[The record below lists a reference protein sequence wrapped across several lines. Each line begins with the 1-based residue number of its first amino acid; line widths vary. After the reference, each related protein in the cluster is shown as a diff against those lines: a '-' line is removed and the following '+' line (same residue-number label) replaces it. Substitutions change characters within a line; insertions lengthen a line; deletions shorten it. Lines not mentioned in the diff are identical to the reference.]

1 MIMEDLATF
10 LVSIIQFAAISTLLP
25 LGIVMACGM
34 VIAFLQTLFSIQ
46 EQTLS
51 FVIKNT
57 VFLITIFVGFPW
69 WFNES
74 IAMFRRSF
82 SLMSKLF

>member
-1 MIMEDLATF
+1 MIEDLAGF
-10 LVSIIQFAAISTLLP
+10 LVSILEFAAISTLLP

-46 EQTLS
+46 EQTVS

-57 VFLITIFVGFPW
+57 VFLIAVFVGFPW

-82 SLMSKLF
+82 ALMSKLF